1 MLALFYTVACAE
13 GQPGDVDVDVADGRS
28 VVLFE
33 PQAPREAPDL
43 ATLLAVTA
51 GASSSLGAL
60 GETVVYAVRHAEK
73 ESEGDDPGLTE
84 DGSARA
90 EALADTLVAAPL
102 VAVYATELAR
112 TQLTVAPTAA
122 EHGLPVVT
130 EIDAEAELGAHILAV
145 HRGDTV
151 LHAGHSYTLPSF
163 FFAMGLVDPPNING
177 YGQLFRVRVD
187 NNGGV
192 TVEESRFGVAE

>member
-1 MLALFYTVACAE
+1 MLACAE
-13 GQPGDVDVDVADGRS
+13 GQPYEGGVDDADGQP
-28 VVLFE
+28 VVLLQPRE
-33 PQAPREAPDL
+33 PREAPDL
-43 ATLLAVTA
+43 ASLASAAA
-51 GASSSLGAL
+51 GMVSPLAPA

-84 DGSARA
+84 DGTVRA
-90 EALADTLVAAPL
+90 EALADALVAAPL

-130 EIDAEAELGAHILAV
+130 DIDAEAELGAHILAV

-177 YGQLFRVRVD
+177 YGQLFRVHVD